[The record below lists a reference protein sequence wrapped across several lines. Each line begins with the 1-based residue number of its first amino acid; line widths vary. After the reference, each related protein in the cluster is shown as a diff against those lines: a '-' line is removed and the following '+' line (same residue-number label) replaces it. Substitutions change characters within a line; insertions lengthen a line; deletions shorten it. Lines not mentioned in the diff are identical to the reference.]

1 MKKVTFLLLA
11 AAAAAGLPAGTA
23 EGAAFAPTTTT
34 TTIHR
39 RIAPL
44 GTTTKAPPS
53 SLVAFARPDSSDAVA
68 EAVRISEKYGA
79 TSKEARVAWDIVEEM
94 DSSDTSPATDPP
106 PSMSASESRK
116 IDYLVEI
123 NGLSVLLEETSLAR
137 SRMRDLVSRLRDL
150 ELSDPSLSKLGA
162 ESEGLRRA
170 LQEAKAAIEVHG
182 PGSADADAAWK
193 NLEGCAE
200 EHGGGECNAD
210 DYLGNDRYSAAAL
223 KAHHYYDAVVDP
235 ELLSE
240 SLDALDSVEALSK
253 FVKVEKNRLNKL

>member
-1 MKKVTFLLLA
+1 
-11 AAAAAGLPAGTA
+11 
-23 EGAAFAPTTTT
+23 
-34 TTIHR
+34 
-39 RIAPL
+39 
-44 GTTTKAPPS
+44 
-53 SLVAFARPDSSDAVA
+53 
-68 EAVRISEKYGA
+68 
-79 TSKEARVAWDIVEEM
+79 
-94 DSSDTSPATDPP
+94 
-106 PSMSASESRK
+106 MSASESRK

-210 DYLGNDRYSAAAL
+210 DSPGNDGYGAAAL
-223 KAHHYYDAVVDP
+223 KAHHCYDAVVDP

-240 SLDALDSVEALSK
+240 SIDALDSVEGVEQIREGGEESSEQVVGFIFLALAMAAGSLQGGICGRRQ
-253 FVKVEKNRLNKL
+253 ETERERA